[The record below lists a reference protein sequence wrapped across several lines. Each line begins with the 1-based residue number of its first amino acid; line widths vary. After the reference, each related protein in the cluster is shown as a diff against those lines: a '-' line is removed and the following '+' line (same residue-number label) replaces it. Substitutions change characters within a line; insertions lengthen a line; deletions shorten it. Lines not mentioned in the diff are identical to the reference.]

1 MGFFKEDKVKK
12 NIFIGAVLIL
22 IYFLLSNITTI
33 YAVFLKLINILL
45 PFIIGGAIAF
55 VLNVPMKRLE
65 SHFFKTKDKDPSSG
79 WGKLRRALSM
89 IITIFLAL
97 VVIVL
102 LLYMVIPQLISTIG
116 QLVKQIPTGVNSIT
130 AWAEDKFNKYPVVMD
145 MVESA
150 ALNWQTI
157 VEKITGVLEDYFSM
171 VIEGGVNAVSGILSG
186 ITNVLIG
193 LVFAIYILI
202 QKEHLYKQLVKLL
215 YSFFSR
221 ESADRIIDLGAIT
234 SRTFA
239 KFVSGQCVEAIILG
253 LMFFIT
259 MTICR
264 LPYALLISLIISVS
278 ALIPIVGAFIGCGI
292 GFLLI
297 LIENPVKALIF
308 LGVFLVLQ
316 QIEGNLIYPKVVG
329 SSVGLPGIWVL
340 VSVTVGG
347 SLFGVTGMII
357 FIPLAS
363 VTYALVRHYVYNQL
377 IKKNLTDADIEEI
390 AFNNEINM
398 DNLVMRPGEKNKD
411 KEKSD
416 DESDN
421 KADSDEAE
429 EADNADADDE
439 A

>member
-1 MGFFKEDKVKK
+1 MGFFKDDKIKK
-12 NIFIGAVLIL
+12 NIFVGAVLIL
-22 IYFLLSNITTI
+22 IFFLLYNITSI
-33 YAVFLKLINILL
+33 YAAFLKVVNIFI

-55 VLNVPMKRLE
+55 VLNVPMKKLE
-65 SHFFKTKDKDPSSG
+65 SYFFKSKDKDPSSG

-97 VVIVL
+97 IVIVL
-102 LLYMVIPQLISTIG
+102 ILYMVIPQLVSTIS
-116 QLVKQIPTGVNSIT
+116 QLVKQIPTGVNTIT
-130 AWAEDKFNKYPVVMD
+130 AWAEGKFEKYPVIMD
-145 MVESA
+145 VIESLA
-150 ALNWQTI
+150 ANWQAI
-157 VEKITGVLEDYFSM
+157 VEKVTGVLKDYFSV
-171 VIEGGVNAVSGILSG
+171 VIEGGVSAVTGILSG

-202 QKEHLYKQLVKLL
+202 QKEHLYRQLLKLL
-215 YSFFSR
+215 YTFLSK
-221 ESADRIIDLGAIT
+221 ESADRLIDFGAIT

-297 LIENPVKALIF
+297 LIENPLKALIF

-316 QIEGNLIYPKVVG
+316 QVEGNLIYPKVVG

-377 IKKNLTDADIEEI
+377 SKKNITDADIEDI
-390 AFNNEINM
+390 AVNNEIDM
-398 DNLVMRPGEKNKD
+398 DSLVTRSKNKTEETETED
-411 KEKSD
+411 KDKD
-416 DESDN
+416 KDKDKDED
-421 KADSDEAE
+421 KD
-429 EADNADADDE
+429 
-439 A
+439 